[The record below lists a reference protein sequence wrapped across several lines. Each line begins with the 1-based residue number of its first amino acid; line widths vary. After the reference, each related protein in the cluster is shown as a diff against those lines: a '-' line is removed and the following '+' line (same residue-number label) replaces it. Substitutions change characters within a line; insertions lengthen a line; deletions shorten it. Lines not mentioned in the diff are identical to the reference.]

1 MPDPTDQIV
10 ERLARLGFSL
20 YEART
25 YVGLLAAGGS
35 TGYSVANETGVP
47 QPKVYETLRRLVDRG
62 AAVQSGVRPAR
73 YSAVPPQVL
82 LTRLEDDFRERLEA
96 ARLGLDQLPPRNAP
110 DAPLP
115 VTRLDSFEGVVARA
129 TCAIENARRRVYLHG
144 RAHELEALA
153 AAVEASAERGVEY
166 VIVHFGPLPFAKP
179 AGQVVRHTSTE
190 GTLYASREV
199 RHLAVEVDSRW
210 SLWALARDGRTWDG
224 MCCDEPLVASLVKTY
239 IRHDLFVQRIYADRP
254 AALEELYGPGLLE
267 LADLSGA
274 RDDKPDEVDEGA
286 G

>member
-35 TGYSVANETGVP
+35 TGYSVANATGVP
-47 QPKVYETLRRLVDRG
+47 QPKVYETLRRLVERG
-62 AAVQSGVRPAR
+62 AAVQSGARPSR
-73 YSAVPPQVL
+73 YTAVPPQVL
-82 LTRLEDDFRERLEA
+82 LTRLDEEFRERLEG
-96 ARLGLDQLPPRNAP
+96 ARRGLEQLPRRNLP
-110 DAPLP
+110 DVPLP
-115 VTRLDSFEGVVARA
+115 VSRLDSFTEMVERA
-129 TCAIENARRRVYLHG
+129 TRAIEEAQRRVYLHG
-144 RAHELEALA
+144 RAQELTALSD
-153 AAVEASAERGVEY
+153 AVERSAKRGVEY
-166 VIVHFGPLPFAKP
+166 VIVHFGALPFAKP
-179 AGQVVRHTSTE
+179 PGQVVRHTSTE

-210 SLWALARDGRTWDG
+210 SLWALARDGRTWEG
-224 MCCDEPLVASLVKTY
+224 MCCTEPLVASLVKTY

-254 AALEELYGPGLLE
+254 TALEELYGPGLLG
-267 LADLSGA
+267 LTGLSGA
-274 RDDKPDEVDEGA
+274 RDEQVGALDEGA

>member
-73 YSAVPPQVL
+73 YAAVPPQVL
-82 LTRLEDDFRERLEA
+82 LTSLEHDFRERLEA
-96 ARLGLDQLPPRNAP
+96 ARLGLDQVPLRKAP
-110 DAPLP
+110 DTPLP
-115 VTRLDSFEGVVARA
+115 VSRLNTFAEVVDRA
-129 TCAIENARRRVYLHG
+129 TKAIGDARRRVYLHG
-144 RAHELEALA
+144 RGPELKALA
-153 AAVEASAERGVEY
+153 DAVDASAERGVEY

-179 AGQVVRHTSTE
+179 PGQVVRHTSTE
-190 GTLYASREV
+190 GTLYASRKV

-210 SLWALARDGRTWDG
+210 SLWALARDSRSWEG

-239 IRHDLFVQRIYADRP
+239 IRHDVFVQRIYADRP

-267 LADLSGA
+267 LTDLSGP
-274 RDDKPDEVDEGA
+274 REDQTGELDEGA